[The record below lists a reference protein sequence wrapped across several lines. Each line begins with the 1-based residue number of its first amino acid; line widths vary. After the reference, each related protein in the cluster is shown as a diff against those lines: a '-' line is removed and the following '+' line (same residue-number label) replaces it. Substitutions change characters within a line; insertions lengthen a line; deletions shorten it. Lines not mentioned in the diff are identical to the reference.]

1 MESVI
6 VGILSSLG
14 TAGIVLI
21 VVIKYY
27 NNVKN
32 FISDCSSFCAAT
44 FGWFKSTSTKLSIET
59 NGSKSIDSLKRIVP
73 ELNLPELS
81 IEWVKTDEHGKVLL
95 EPGKAIVLLKYDKDN
110 SQNIINTT
118 SAYIQK
124 TLLHNTKPFLDQGIR
139 KAIDYVVTKQFLNK
153 SPQKNYIVTLYTE
166 SCTDDIDIYEDA
178 FSKTMKVDD
187 EGLFTRV
194 LLREYAIWG
203 NKLIGKTRSKELV
216 EESKAFLEYLFN
228 IASREYD
235 ELTPLVFNQNT
246 LKVAILLVA
255 KYNTYAEKGIEPYVR
270 RIREG
275 FANGIN
281 TFYLLA
287 RNDKID
293 ILNRVYGEIISS
305 GNYSLLNGPEV
316 YKDNLGRDNIC
327 YCIEVKSD
335 ADLAKSYTK
344 ISECINSENPLEVT
358 IIRVYRDRLLCMF
371 NGVKVVVE
379 RQEISDNPDL
389 RLKCYYCEGMT
400 IEIIPLQVGEGGI
413 VYGSVLKT
421 KSNPRSLFDNKYEV
435 GSTVTAIVQNAE
447 DDFITLLVKGTTQ
460 ECIAYRRNLTD
471 SRFLFLHKLFPVG
484 SEYPFIITQINY
496 LKNQLELKYADK
508 IDPWQTML
516 HKEGDEV
523 EFCVYNIKDTCI
535 ETELSDG
542 VFAIVPYSELSWFES
557 DIEKKKSSIKRNCV
571 LSGHIKR
578 INHEQKL
585 IILSCKEKISPY
597 FSFYESL
604 PKEKEVRVKLES
616 QNAYGL
622 VGVSAAKYKVF
633 IPTSETFIGGNTFKY
648 KINKEYTVTIKE
660 VDKYGNSFIGTFK
673 PYIEHP
679 LQFVADS
686 FSEGQVLSNLRL
698 SKVTEKGTYFILR
711 VRGGKTSEV
720 LLLNSEVSD
729 SCFFKDSGNLFR
741 DSYSCPMI
749 IKRIDLER
757 SVVLMSIKEL
767 TAINADRIQSL
778 KYGIEYRG
786 RVLGKKYDNYYVLLD
801 NIWIE
806 IPVESKSI
814 YKTGDSISIL
824 KASSTSFYDAKDS
837 L

>member
-6 VGILSSLG
+6 VGIISSFS
-14 TAGIVLI
+14 TAGIILI
-21 VVIKYY
+21 IIKNY
-27 NNVKN
+27 NNVKSI
-32 FISDCSSFCAAT
+32 ISDFFSFCAAT

-59 NGSKSIDSLKRIVP
+59 NGTKSINSLNRIVP

-81 IEWVKTDEHGKVLL
+81 IEWVKTDDHGKVLL

-124 TLLHNTKPFLDQGIR
+124 TLLHNTKPFLDNGIR
-139 KAIDYVVTKQFLNK
+139 KAIDFVITRQFLNK
-153 SPQKNYIVTLYTE
+153 TPQKNYIVTLYTE
-166 SCTDDIDIYEDA
+166 SCTDDINVYEDA
-178 FSKTMKVDD
+178 FSKTIKVDD

-203 NKLIGKTRSKELV
+203 NKLIGKTRSIELV
-216 EESKAFLEYLFN
+216 EESKAFLDFLFN
-228 IASREYD
+228 IASREFD
-235 ELTPLVFNQNT
+235 ELTPLVFNQKT

-255 KYNTYAEKGIEPYVR
+255 KYETYAEKGIEPYVR

-287 RNDKID
+287 RNDKIG

-316 YKDNLGRDNIC
+316 YRDNLGRDNMC

-335 ADLAKSYTK
+335 ADLAKTYTH
-344 ISECINSENPLEVT
+344 ITECIKEEKPLEVA
-358 IIRVYRDRLLCMF
+358 IIRVYRDRLLCTF
-371 NGVKVVVE
+371 NGVNVVID
-379 RQEISDNPDL
+379 RQEISDNQDL
-389 RLKCYYCEGMT
+389 HLKSYYCEGMT
-400 IEIIPLQVGEGGI
+400 IEIIPLQVGDGGT

-421 KSNPRSLFDNKYEV
+421 NGNPRALFDNKYEV
-435 GSTVTAIVQNAE
+435 GATVTAVVQHAD
-447 DDFITLLVKGTTQ
+447 DDFIKLLVKGTTQ
-460 ECIAYRRNLTD
+460 ECIAYRRNLTV
-471 SRFLFLHKLFPVG
+471 SRFSFLHKLFPVG
-484 SEYPFIITQINY
+484 SEFLFVITQIDY
-496 LKNQLELKYADK
+496 LKNKLELKYANK
-508 IDPWQTML
+508 IDPWQEMV

-523 EFCVYNIKDTCI
+523 NFCVYNIKDTCI
-535 ETELSDG
+535 ETELPDG
-542 VFAIVPYSELSWFES
+542 AFAIVPYSELSWFES
-557 DIEKKKSSIKRNCV
+557 DIEKKKDLIKRNSF

-585 IILSCKEKISPY
+585 IILSCKEKTSPY
-597 FSFYESL
+597 FSFYDSL
-604 PKEKEVRVKLES
+604 PKEKEIVVKIES

-622 VGVSAAKYKVF
+622 LGLSADKYKVF
-633 IPTSETFIGGNTFKY
+633 IPTSETFIGSNSFKY
-648 KINKEYTVTIKE
+648 KIKKEYTVTIKE
-660 VDKYGNSFIGTFK
+660 VDKNGSSFIGTFK

-686 FSEGQVLSNLRL
+686 FSEGQILSKLRL
-698 SKVTEKGTYFILR
+698 SKVTEKGTYFLLR
-711 VRGGKTSEV
+711 GRGNKTAEV

-729 SCFFKDSGNLFR
+729 NFFFQDSGNLFR

-749 IKRIDLER
+749 IKKIDLDR
-757 SVVLMSIKEL
+757 SLVLLSIKNL
-767 TAINADRIQSL
+767 TAFNADRIQTL
-778 KYGIEYRG
+778 KYGIEYKG
-786 RVLGKKYDNYYVLLD
+786 RILGKKYDNYYVLLD

-814 YKTGDSISIL
+814 YKTGDSIEVL
-824 KASSTSFYDAKDS
+824 KASSTSFFDAKDAK
-837 L
+837 

>member
-14 TAGIVLI
+14 SVVIVLI
-21 VVIKYY
+21 VVVKYY
-27 NNVKN
+27 NNIKN
-32 FISDCSSFCAAT
+32 FISDCASFCAAT
-44 FGWFKSTSTKLSIET
+44 IGWFKTTSTKLSIET
-59 NGSKSIDSLKRIVP
+59 NGTKSINTLNRIVP

-124 TLLHNTKPFLDQGIR
+124 TLLHNTKPFLDNGIR
-139 KAIDYVVTKQFLNK
+139 KAIDFVITRQFLYNT
-153 SPQKNYIVTLYTE
+153 PQKNYIVTLYTD
-166 SCTDDIDIYEDA
+166 SCTDDIDVYEDA
-178 FSKTMKVDD
+178 FSKTIKVDD

-203 NKLIGKTRSKELV
+203 NKLIGKTRNKELV
-216 EESKAFLEYLFN
+216 EESKAFLDYLFN
-228 IASREYD
+228 IASREFD

-255 KYNTYAEKGIEPYVR
+255 KYETYAEKGIEPYVR

-316 YKDNLGRDNIC
+316 YKDNLGRDNMC

-335 ADLAKSYTK
+335 ADLAKSYAR
-344 ISECINSENPLEVT
+344 ISECINDEKSLEVA
-358 IIRVYRDRLLCMF
+358 IIRVYRDRLFCTF
-371 NGVKVVVE
+371 NGVNVVIE
-379 RQEISDNPDL
+379 RQEISDNLEL
-389 RLKCYYCEGMT
+389 RLKSYYCEGMT
-400 IEIIPLQVGEGGI
+400 IEIIPLQVGDGGT

-435 GSTVTAIVQNAE
+435 GATVTAVVQNAE

-460 ECIAYRRNLTD
+460 ECIAYRRNLTV
-471 SRFLFLHKLFPVG
+471 SRFSFLHKLFPVG

-496 LKNQLELKYADK
+496 LKNQLELKYVNK
-508 IDPWQTML
+508 IDPWQEML
-516 HKEGDEV
+516 YKVGEEV
-523 EFCVYNIKDTCI
+523 AFCVYNIKDTCI

-542 VFAIVPYSELSWFES
+542 AFAIVPYSELSWFES
-557 DIEKKKSSIKRNCV
+557 EIEKKKDSIKRNSV

-578 INHEQKL
+578 INFEQKL

-597 FSFYESL
+597 ISFYDSL
-604 PKEKEVRVKLES
+604 PKEKEIRVKLES

-622 VGVSAAKYKVF
+622 VGHFDEKFKVF
-633 IPTSETFIGGNTFKY
+633 IPTSETFIGINKFKY
-648 KINKEYTVTIKE
+648 RINKEYTVTIKE
-660 VDKYGNSFIGTFK
+660 VDKAGNSFIGTFK

-679 LQFVADS
+679 LQFVADN

-698 SKVTEKGTYFILR
+698 SKVTEKGTYFILKG
-711 VRGGKTSEV
+711 RGRKTAEV
-720 LLLNSEVSD
+720 LLQNSEMSGN
-729 SCFFKDSGNLFR
+729 CFFKDSGSLFR
-741 DSYSCPMI
+741 DSYSCPMK

-767 TAINADRIQSL
+767 TDNNIDRIQSL

-786 RVLGKKYDNYYVLLD
+786 RVLGKKFNNYYVLLD
-801 NIWIE
+801 NIWVE
-806 IPVESKSI
+806 IPVESKFS
-814 YKTGDSISIL
+814 YNTGDSISVL
-824 KASSTSFYDAKDS
+824 KASSTSFFDAKDS

>member
-6 VGILSSLG
+6 VGIISSLS
-14 TAGIVLI
+14 TAGIFLI
-21 VVIKYY
+21 IIKNY
-27 NNVKN
+27 NNIKN
-32 FISDCSSFCAAT
+32 IISDCFSFCAAT

-59 NGSKSIDSLKRIVP
+59 NGTKSINSLNRIVP

-81 IEWVKTDEHGKVLL
+81 IEWVKTDDHGKVLL

-124 TLLHNTKPFLDQGIR
+124 TLLHNTKPFLDKGIR
-139 KAIDYVVTKQFLNK
+139 KAIDFVITRQFLNK
-153 SPQKNYIVTLYTE
+153 TPQKNYIVTLYTE
-166 SCTDDIDIYEDA
+166 SCSDDIDVYEDA
-178 FSKTMKVDD
+178 FSKTIKVDD

-216 EESKAFLEYLFN
+216 EESKAFLNYLFN
-228 IASREYD
+228 IASREFD
-235 ELTPLVFNQNT
+235 ELTPLVFNQKT

-255 KYNTYAEKGIEPYVR
+255 KYETYAEKGIEPYVR

-316 YKDNLGRDNIC
+316 YKDNLGRDNMC

-335 ADLAKSYTK
+335 ADLAKTYTR
-344 ISECINSENPLEVT
+344 ITECIKEESPLEVA
-358 IIRVYRDRLLCMF
+358 IIRVYRDRLLCTY
-371 NGVKVVVE
+371 NGVNIVIE
-379 RQEISDNPDL
+379 RQEISDNQVF
-389 RLKCYYCEGMT
+389 RLKSYYCEGMT
-400 IEIIPLQVGEGGI
+400 IEIIPLQVGDGGT

-421 KSNPRSLFDNKYEV
+421 NSNPRALFDNKYEV
-435 GSTVTAIVQNAE
+435 GATVTAVVQHAD
-447 DDFITLLVKGTTQ
+447 DDFIKLLVKGTTQ
-460 ECIAYRRNLTD
+460 ECIAYRRNLTV
-471 SRFLFLHKLFPVG
+471 SRFSFLHKLFPVG
-484 SEYPFIITQINY
+484 GEFLFIITQIDY
-496 LKNQLELKYADK
+496 LKNKLELKYANI
-508 IDPWQTML
+508 IDPWQEMV

-523 EFCVYNIKDTCI
+523 NFCVYNIKDTCI
-535 ETELSDG
+535 ETELPDG
-542 VFAIVPYSELSWFES
+542 TFAIVPYSELSWFES
-557 DIEKKKSSIKRNCV
+557 DIEKKKNLIKRNSF

-585 IILSCKEKISPY
+585 IILSCKEKTSPY
-597 FSFYESL
+597 VSFYDSL
-604 PKEKEVRVKLES
+604 PKEKEIVVRIES

-622 VGVSAAKYKVF
+622 LGLSADKYKVF
-633 IPTSETFIGGNTFKY
+633 IPISETFVGSNSFKY

-660 VDKYGNSFIGTFK
+660 VDKNGSSFIGTFR

-686 FSEGQVLSNLRL
+686 FSEGQIIPNLQL
-698 SKVTEKGTYFILR
+698 SKVTKKGTYFLLR
-711 VRGGKTSEV
+711 GRGNKTAEV

-729 SCFFKDSGNLFR
+729 NCFFQDSGNLFR

-749 IKRIDLER
+749 IKKIDLER
-757 SVVLMSIKEL
+757 SLVLLSIKEL
-767 TAINADRIQSL
+767 TAYNADKIQSL
-778 KYGIEYRG
+778 KYGIEYKG
-786 RVLGKKYDNYYVLLD
+786 RILGKKYDNYYVLLD
-801 NIWIE
+801 KIWIE
-806 IPVESKSI
+806 IPVVSKSI
-814 YKTGDSISIL
+814 YKTGDSIEVL
-824 KASSTSFYDAKDS
+824 KASSTSFFDAKDAN
-837 L
+837 